1 MKQNNYLKMNP
12 SSTVFTQ
19 KKVRKI
25 EHKGEMYYSIV
36 DIIEYMTGTVAPRTY
51 WAMLKKRDFQLL
63 NVIESLKIAAPDGKL
78 YQTDAANKAG
88 ILQILLSMPSPEL
101 EPFKTWLSKPQQKNV
116 PQKSRKKHVEL
127 PQIQSIKGYSDEDL
141 TKSLQA
147 LESPSPLINE
157 WRQRGVASGIEYAL
171 LDATISK
178 WTFDVTPTEHKEL
191 KGLTYQKLNDHMT
204 SLEYIFKALAE
215 EMTRCVTVERDAQ
228 GFIEN
233 YGAAQIG
240 GKMAGEARR
249 SFERD
254 AGMKVVSSDN
264 NL

>member
-1 MKQNNYLKMNP
+1 MNP

-36 DIIEYMTGTVAPRTY
+36 DIIEYLTGTVAPRTY

-63 NVIESLKIAAPDGKL
+63 NVIETLKIAAPDGKF

-88 ILQILLSMPSPEL
+88 ILTILLSMPSPEL
-101 EPFKTWLSKPQQKNV
+101 EPFKTWLSTPQQKV
-116 PQKSRKKHVEL
+116 IVKKTIKKVVEL
-127 PQIQSIKGYSDEDL
+127 PQIQSVKGYSDEDT
-141 TKSLQA
+141 TKSVQV

-157 WRQRGVASGIEYAL
+157 WRKRGVASGIEYAL

-178 WTFDVTPTEHKEL
+178 WTFDLTPTQHKEL
-191 KGLTYQKLNDHMT
+191 KGLTYQKLSDHMT
-204 SLEYIFKALAE
+204 SLECIFKALAE
-215 EMTRCVTVERDAQ
+215 EMTRCFTVERDAQ
-228 GFIEN
+228 GFIDN

-240 GKMAGEARR
+240 GKMAGDARR
-249 SFERD
+249 NFERD
-254 AGMKVVSSDN
+254 VGMKVVSKDN
-264 NL
+264 NLRK